1 MQTDEILISQ
11 EVSNNPDIGT
21 FTEDE
26 TKEMS
31 KSHSKE
37 SLLCT
42 DRLDTLDETRELTDQ
57 ESLAILKSDTFQS
70 FLDQSSKTIERA
82 LFEDYDELK
91 DYTRDFDLGESSRY
105 DFIPLRSVFR

>member
-11 EVSNNPDIGT
+11 EMSNPDIGT
-21 FTEDE
+21 FTEYE

-37 SLLCT
+37 SLLYP
-42 DRLDTLDETRELTDQ
+42 DRLDPVDETRELTDQ
-57 ESLAILKSDTFQS
+57 ESLAILKSDIFQS

-82 LFEDYDELK
+82 LYEDYDVLK
-91 DYTRDFDLGESSRY
+91 DYTRDFDLSDSLRY
-105 DFIPLRSVFR
+105 DFIFLS